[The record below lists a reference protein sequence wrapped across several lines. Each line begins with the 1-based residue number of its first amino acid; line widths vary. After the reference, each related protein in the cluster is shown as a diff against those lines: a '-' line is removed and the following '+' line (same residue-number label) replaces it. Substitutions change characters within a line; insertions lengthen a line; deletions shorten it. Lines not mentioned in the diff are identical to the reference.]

1 MPAMMLLWGA
11 ALVLATAATTYV
23 LHRKLTYGR
32 GQEPDGVFWDVFGGL
47 VVVTPAILVPAVHWP
62 PAGLIMVFVGIAT
75 AAATLASIRKVERL
89 HAAEPRRRT
98 GFAHDAAR
106 HENLLEQWSR
116 YELDPART
124 IDFPAMTDVRSA
136 ETAALTRAMR
146 EAEFCKV
153 TAGTDYRAAVER
165 LAGALEAAERAAG
178 VPMSSLATPGSTP
191 CP

>member
-1 MPAMMLLWGA
+1 MPAMMLLWGV

-32 GQEPDGVFWDVFGGL
+32 GPEPDGVFWDVFGGL
-47 VVVTPAILVPAVHWP
+47 VVIVPAIIVPAVQWP
-62 PAGLIMVFVGIAT
+62 PAGLIMIFVGITT
-75 AAATLASIRKVERL
+75 AAGTLLSIRKVERL
-89 HAAEPRRRT
+89 HAAEPRRRA
-98 GFAHDAAR
+98 GFADDAAR
-106 HENLLEQWSR
+106 HEYVLEQWSR

-146 EAEFCKV
+146 EAEYCKV

-165 LAGALEAAERAAG
+165 LAEALAAAERAAG
-178 VPMSSLATPGSTP
+178 VPTAALPSPS
-191 CP
+191 